1 MSASYD
7 EIMRPRRDS
16 ARRVASLIAV
26 GTIAGGDAAREEK
39 TNGYNLSRM
48 DWAQT
53 GSLNLTL
60 KIQIWRAY
68 ILSRQTTFLPVTL
81 NNSITIEN

>member
-1 MSASYD
+1 MSASY
-7 EIMRPRRDS
+7 EGTMRPRRDS

-39 TNGYNLSRM
+39 SSGYNLSRM

-53 GSLNLTL
+53 GSLNPHLAS
-60 KIQIWRAY
+60 QY
-68 ILSRQTTFLPVTL
+68 IF
-81 NNSITIEN
+81 

>member
-1 MSASYD
+1 
-7 EIMRPRRDS
+7 MRPRCDS

-39 TNGYNLSRM
+39 SSGYNLSRM

-53 GSLNLTL
+53 GSLNLKNPDL
-60 KIQIWRAY
+60 A
-68 ILSRQTTFLPVTL
+68 
-81 NNSITIEN
+81 SIVF

>member
-1 MSASYD
+1 MSASY
-7 EIMRPRRDS
+7 EGTMRPRRDS

-53 GSLNLTL
+53 GSLNLKNPDL
-60 KIQIWRAY
+60 ASLLYFK
-68 ILSRQTTFLPVTL
+68 QT
-81 NNSITIEN
+81 NNFFTRHVN